1 MKQSRFIL
9 SVTASALLLSGCNM
23 APKYVQPPAPVAPK
37 WPQGAAYDPATAEEA
52 GLPWR
57 SMIANQKL
65 RTIIERM
72 LENNRDLRASLANV
86 QSARAQYRAQRSN
99 LFPSLTADGSASFTD
114 RNSSVSGS
122 NGSASGSGNNRYDA
136 NLGVS
141 AFEIDL
147 FGRLRNQTEAQFES
161 YLATQ
166 SGMRATRLS
175 LITETATAYATLA
188 ADKDL
193 LRIAQDTEQSAARS
207 VRLNKE
213 LLDSGLGAGA
223 NVESARTI
231 LAQAQSDIAN
241 YTTQVAQDR
250 NALNLLV
257 GSTVEEDLLPDS
269 LADLDSSIGIVPAG
283 LSSQV
288 LLQRPDVVEAEHSLK
303 SANASIGAAR
313 AAFFPTISLTATL
326 GFASSALSSLFDSGS
341 RFLTASPSASIPIIG
356 GAQGA
361 NVDYAKARRD
371 YAVAI
376 YEQTIQQAFRDVA
389 NALARRGTITDQRN
403 AQARLVAAA
412 QRSLALSEQR
422 YRAGI
427 AGFIETLTAQRTLY
441 SARQSQIAAELTDI
455 TNRFTLYSAIGSD
468 DSI

>member
-1 MKQSRFIL
+1 M
-9 SVTASALLLSGCNM
+9 
-23 APKYVQPPAPVAPK
+23 
-37 WPQGAAYDPATAEEA
+37 
-52 GLPWR
+52 R
-57 SMIANQKL
+57 S
-65 RTIIERM
+65 
-72 LENNRDLRASLANV
+72 
-86 QSARAQYRAQRSN
+86 
-99 LFPSLTADGSASFTD
+99 
-114 RNSSVSGS
+114 
-122 NGSASGSGNNRYDA
+122 
-136 NLGVS
+136 
-141 AFEIDL
+141 
-147 FGRLRNQTEAQFES
+147 
-161 YLATQ
+161 
-166 SGMRATRLS
+166 TRLS

-193 LRIAQDTEQSAARS
+193 LRIAQDTEQSAERS

-223 NVESARTI
+223 DVESARTI

-257 GSTVEEDLLPDS
+257 GSTVEDALLPSS
-269 LADLDSSIGIVPAG
+269 LAELDSSIGIVPAG

-326 GFASSALSSLFDSGS
+326 GFASTALSSLFDSGS
-341 RFLTASPSASIPIIG
+341 QFLTATPGASIPIIG

-361 NVDYAKARRD
+361 NVDYAKAQRD

-389 NALARRGTITDQRN
+389 NALARRGTITGQRE
-403 AQARLVAAA
+403 AQARLVSAA
-412 QRSLALSEQR
+412 QRSFSLSEQR

-427 AGFIETLTAQRTLY
+427 VDFIETLTAQRTLY
-441 SARQSQIAAELTDI
+441 SARQSQISAELTDI
-455 TNRFTLYSAIGSD
+455 NNRFTLYSAIGSD

>member
-1 MKQSRFIL
+1 MMKQSRLIL
-9 SVTASALLLSGCNM
+9 SVAASALLLSGCNM
-23 APKYVQPPAPVAPK
+23 APKYVQPTAPVAPE
-37 WPQGAAYDPATAEEA
+37 WPQGAAYDPATPGEA

-57 SMIANQKL
+57 SLIANQKL
-65 RTIIERM
+65 RTVIERM

-86 QSARAQYRAQRSN
+86 QSARAQYRAQRSD
-99 LFPSLTADGSASFTD
+99 LFPSLTASGSASFTD
-114 RNSSVSGS
+114 RNGSNASVSNSS
-122 NGSASGSGNNRYDA
+122 NDSYNAGI
-136 NLGVS
+136 GVS

-147 FGRLRNQTEAQFES
+147 FGRLRNQTEAQFET

-166 SGMRATRLS
+166 SGMRSTRLS

-193 LRIAQDTEQSAARS
+193 LRIAQDTAQSAERS

-241 YTTQVAQDR
+241 YTTQIAQDR

-257 GSTVEEDLLPDS
+257 GSTVEDDLLPDS
-269 LADLDSSIGIVPAG
+269 LRQLDSSIGIVPAG

-326 GFASSALSSLFDSGS
+326 GFASTALSSLFDSGS
-341 RFLTASPSASIPIIG
+341 RFLTATPSASIPIIG

-361 NVDYAKARRD
+361 NVDYAKAQRD

-389 NALARRGTITDQRN
+389 NALARRGTITDQRE

-412 QRSLALSEQR
+412 QRSFSLSEQR

-427 AGFIETLTAQRTLY
+427 VGFIETLTAQRTLY
-441 SARQSQIAAELTDI
+441 SARQSQVSAALTDI
-455 TNRFTLYSAIGSD
+455 NNRFALYSAIGSD